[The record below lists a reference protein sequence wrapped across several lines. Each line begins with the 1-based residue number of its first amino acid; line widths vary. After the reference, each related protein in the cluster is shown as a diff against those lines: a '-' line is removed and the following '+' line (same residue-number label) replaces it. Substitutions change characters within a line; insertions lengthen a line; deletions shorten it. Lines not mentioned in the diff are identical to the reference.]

1 LKLENDLNQDFV
13 IEDFLDL
20 QRPDLISQIIEN
32 QYELIANRS
41 KLKYG
46 GKTLAQLVK
55 TPAKE
60 SSSSKKKKKKGAAK

>member
-1 LKLENDLNQDFV
+1 
-13 IEDFLDL
+13 
-20 QRPDLISQIIEN
+20 
-32 QYELIANRS
+32 LIANRS

-60 SSSSKKKKKKGAAK
+60 SSSTKKKKKKNASKQPTEPTDEEQLQ